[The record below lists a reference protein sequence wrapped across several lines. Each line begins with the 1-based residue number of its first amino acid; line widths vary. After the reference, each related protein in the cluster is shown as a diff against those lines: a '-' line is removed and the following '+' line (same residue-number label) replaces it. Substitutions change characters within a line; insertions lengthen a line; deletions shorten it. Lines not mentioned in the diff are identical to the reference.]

1 MYLYLEQVK
10 AIRLM
15 GRSKIPNH
23 TVVLMMNR
31 IGSFSRAVT
40 LVAVLVCSAGVS
52 ACGGSADTTGE
63 DLVDGVFF
71 VSPQHLEVVPDS
83 IEVELG
89 VNGLSV
95 QPAGTVEPG
104 SGHLHILINTD
115 FIPAGEVIPADAQH
129 IHLGD
134 GSLARTIALPVGTHT
149 LKAQFA
155 DLAHRAYD
163 GDRYRA
169 AITVT
174 VEGDSE
180 AE

>member
-1 MYLYLEQVK
+1 VYLDLEQVQ

-15 GRSKIPNH
+15 GHSKIPNH
-23 TVVLMMNR
+23 AVVLMMNR
-31 IGSFSRAVT
+31 IGSFNRAVT
-40 LVAVLVCSAGVS
+40 LVAALVFSAGLS
-52 ACGGSADTTGE
+52 ACGGSADSTGE

-71 VSPQHLEVVPDS
+71 VSPQHLEVVSDS
-83 IEVELG
+83 VHVELG

-104 SGHLHILINTD
+104 SGHLHILINAD

-134 GSLARTIALPVGTHT
+134 GSQARTIALPVGTHT
-149 LKAQFA
+149 VRAQFA

-169 AITVT
+169 EVTIT
-174 VEGDSE
+174 VEGDAAFE
-180 AE
+180 